1 MKIHWKL
8 LLRRG
13 LWLAIP
19 LILVFVFVLGRMSV
33 RRDHADDGAA
43 RAPAG
48 GHAGVTAAA
57 VSPQEYTCSMHPTVR
72 SPDPNDKCPICGMDL
87 IPVPADAD
95 DGSADEPVLRL
106 SPRAAAL
113 MQVEVWPAE
122 RRDVHREVR
131 LFGRLDYDETRLR
144 TLTARYA
151 GRLDRLHVNFTGTSI
166 ARDQPLAEIY
176 SPALVTAQEELLQT
190 LRIFER
196 TGQENRLARESAR
209 ATLDAARERLRLLGL
224 TPGQVD
230 GIGTQ
235 QTLSEH
241 LTIYSPMDGV
251 VTQRHATEGEYV
263 ETGQPIYSIADLSG
277 LWANMEAYESDLAGL
292 RMGDRATFTTQ
303 SLPGEEFAGAV
314 TFIDPSVDPQRRTV
328 RVRIDVPNDDGRLKP
343 GMFVR
348 GAIHAAVREQHAE
361 PPIVIPATSPLL
373 TGKRAIVYV
382 QVPDDERLVFEGRQ
396 VILGPRVG
404 GAVGYYVVRDG
415 ISEGDLVVVHGA
427 FRIDSE
433 LQIRGR
439 PSMMQPEVGRPPV
452 IHDHA
457 AHAQARLPVREAV
470 DVPDEFRAALTPV
483 YEACVDLQVAL
494 AGDDLHAS
502 REAARRLHAVV
513 EEVDAR
519 PLHGDGRDVW
529 RVLGARLRADAE
541 HVDHLDIDGLRR
553 RFNTWSNAAI
563 EMSQRLGY
571 GGGRDLVVAYCP
583 MAFDDAGAHWLQVG
597 HSIANP
603 YFGAAMFRCGEVVRH
618 VGEHVGSEAADP
630 DEVHAPPVASSGEFL
645 AALEDVYTSYFE
657 LQNSLAAD
665 DLDRSQRAALRFHE
679 TVRAVPEGAAPQGW
693 KGLRERL
700 EAGSEQTPVEEIEA
714 LRAVFEG
721 WAMAVIELSR
731 TFGHS
736 AEAGHFVAHCP
747 MAFDWRGASWL
758 QADERINN
766 PYFGAAMLRCG
777 SIRERIVARP
787 PSEGGNSRGTGGAG
801 GQP

>member
-1 MKIHWKL
+1 MTLHWKP

-13 LWLAIP
+13 LWLAIA
-19 LILVFVFVLGRMSV
+19 LVIAIVFMLGRMSV
-33 RRDHADDGAA
+33 RRDHAGDDAA
-43 RAPAG
+43 RASADGDAG
-48 GHAGVTAAA
+48 ELSAAA
-57 VSPQEYTCSMHPTVR
+57 VPQEYTCSMHPAVR
-72 SPDPNDKCPICGMDL
+72 SPDPKDKCPICGMDL
-87 IPVPADAD
+87 IPVPADSD

-113 MQVEVWPAE
+113 MQVAVWPAE

-144 TLTARYA
+144 TIAARFS
-151 GRLDRLHVNFTGTSI
+151 GRLDRLYVNFTGTSI

-176 SPALVTAQEELLQT
+176 SPALVTAQEELLQA
-190 LRIFER
+190 LRGLER
-196 TGQENRLARESAR
+196 IGQESRLARESAR

-230 GIGTQ
+230 GIGTR

-241 LTIYSPMDGV
+241 LTVHSPSDGI

-277 LWANMEAYESDLAGL
+277 LWANLEAYESDLAWL
-292 RMGDRATFTTQ
+292 RMGDRATFTTRA
-303 SLPGEEFAGAV
+303 LPGEEFAGAV

-348 GAIHAAVREQHAE
+348 GAVHASVREHHAA
-361 PPIVIPATSPLL
+361 PPIVIPATSPLI
-373 TGKRAIVYV
+373 TGRRAIVYV

-396 VILGPRVG
+396 VTLGPRVG
-404 GAVGYYVVRDG
+404 GAVGYYVVQDG
-415 ISEGDLVVVHGA
+415 IREGDLVVVHGA

-439 PSMMQPEVGRPPV
+439 PSMMQSEVGRPPV

-457 AHAQARLPVREAV
+457 AHAQARLPDREAV
-470 DVPDEFRAALTPV
+470 DVPDGFRAALTPV
-483 YEACVDLQVAL
+483 YETCVALQVAL

-502 REAARRLHAVV
+502 REAAKQFHAAV
-513 EEVDAR
+513 EGVDAQSLR
-519 PLHGDGRDVW
+519 GDGRDVW
-529 RVLGARLRADAE
+529 RVLRARLRADAE

-571 GGGRDLVVAYCP
+571 AGGRDLVVAYCP

-597 HSIANP
+597 HAIANP

-618 VGEHVGSEAADP
+618 VAEHVGDEVADP
-630 DEVHAPPVASSGEFL
+630 DQAPAPPVAASAEFL
-645 AALEDVYTSYFE
+645 AALEDVYASYFE
-657 LQNSLAAD
+657 LQNALAAD
-665 DLDRSQRAALRFHE
+665 DLDRSQRAAVRFHE
-679 TVRAVPEGAAPQGW
+679 AVRAVHEDAAPPGW
-693 KGLRERL
+693 NGLRERL
-700 EAGSEQTPVEEIEA
+700 EAGGEQTPIEEIEA

-721 WAMAVIELSR
+721 WAMTVIELSR
-731 TFGHS
+731 TYGH
-736 AEAGHFVAHCP
+736 AAAAGHFVAHCP

-777 SIRERIVARP
+777 SVRERIDARP
-787 PSEGGNSRGTGGAG
+787 ASDAGDCCGTGRAG